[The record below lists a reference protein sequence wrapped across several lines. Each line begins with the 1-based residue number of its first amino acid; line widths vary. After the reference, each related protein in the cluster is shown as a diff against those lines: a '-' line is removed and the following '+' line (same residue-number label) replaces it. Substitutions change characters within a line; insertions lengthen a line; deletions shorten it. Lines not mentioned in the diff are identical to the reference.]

1 MSPAQ
6 IATLREPILAQL
18 EQRRQCTDKL
28 NDQIHQL
35 QKQAEN
41 DSNEK
46 KQLQSCILTKDGE
59 IASLKATEVLMQE
72 RMEKLVKEYI
82 TSPPTALT
90 TPTPTAEATTTGAA
104 APATGAAAPA
114 TGAAAPATVAP
125 ATAGAAPAATVAAAI
140 TSTSDVLPP

>member
-1 MSPAQ
+1 MSAAQ

-46 KQLQSCILTKDGE
+46 KQLQSRILMKDGE

-72 RMEKLVKEYI
+72 RIEKLVKEYI
-82 TSPPTALT
+82 TSPPTATTPAST
-90 TPTPTAEATTTGAA
+90 TPTPPAEATT
-104 APATGAAAPA
+104 

-125 ATAGAAPAATVAAAI
+125 ATAGAAAAATVTPAT